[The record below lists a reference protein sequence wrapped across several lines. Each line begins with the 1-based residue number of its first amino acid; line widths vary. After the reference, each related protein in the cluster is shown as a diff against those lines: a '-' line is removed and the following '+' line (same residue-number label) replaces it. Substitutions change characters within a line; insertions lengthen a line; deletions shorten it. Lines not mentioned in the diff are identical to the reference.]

1 MEFPIEALG
10 LLGANTRE
18 LSSALAQ
25 RLDNSILGSFL
36 SVNLPSMAIGPHTLR
51 QSSQST
57 TSAGSR
63 ARRIAG
69 IADCDLF
76 VPWERYPS
84 QQLRVCN
91 RSVTILP
98 QGT

>member
-36 SVNLPSMAIGPHTLR
+36 SVNLPSMAIRTTHFSPVISVNNLGRLACTEDCGDCRLR
-51 QSSQST
+51 LVCALGAIPKST
-57 TSAGSR
+57 TS
-63 ARRIAG
+63 
-69 IADCDLF
+69 CL
-76 VPWERYPS
+76 
-84 QQLRVCN
+84 
-91 RSVTILP
+91 
-98 QGT
+98 